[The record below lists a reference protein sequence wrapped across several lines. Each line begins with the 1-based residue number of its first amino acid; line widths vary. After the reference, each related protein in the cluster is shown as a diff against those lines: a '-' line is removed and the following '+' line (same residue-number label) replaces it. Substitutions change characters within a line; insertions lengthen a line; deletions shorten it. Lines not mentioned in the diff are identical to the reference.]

1 MKKKY
6 FINANII
13 DPKNSLNEKGGL
25 IINEEGKIEA
35 VGKKVNKNNIPSRE
49 KYIDVRENY
58 IFPGLVDM
66 RVFVGEPGY
75 EYKENFRTLSN
86 AALCGGV
93 TSVVTMPNT
102 NPVIDNVS
110 MVDFLKRRGRDKS
123 KINIFPTASLTKNL
137 EGTNM
142 TEFGLLQ
149 KKGII
154 GFTDGFKTIQNS
166 RLMSRIM
173 SSAND
178 LGSLIM
184 QHAEDSELAEYG
196 MVNDGII
203 STKLGLQGIP
213 DIAEKII
220 IERDLTLLE
229 EYNCRY
235 HISQISSAKSI
246 DIIKLKKQ
254 NLKFSCGVSINNLSL
269 NANDIG
275 DFKTLS
281 NAALSGGVT
290 SVVTMPNTNPVIDN
304 VSMVDFLKRRGRDKS
319 KINIFP
325 TASLT
330 KNLEGTNM
338 TEFGLLQKKGI
349 IGFTDGLKTIQ
360 NSRLMSRIMNSAADL
375 KCLIMQHAEDSD
387 LAKYGMVNDGIISTK
402 LGLQGIPDIAEKII
416 IERDLTLLEEY
427 SCRYHI
433 SQISS
438 EKSVDIIE
446 IKKQNLKFSCG
457 VSINNLSLNENDI
470 GNFRTFLKLSP
481 PLRREEDRV
490 SLVEGLNKKVIDVI
504 VSDHKPEDEEQKRLT
519 FAQAASGS
527 SGIETLLALSL
538 ELYHNESIK
547 LETIIQALTF
557 NPAKILKINK
567 GNLDIG
573 NDADFC
579 IVDIN
584 KPWIVKKDNLISK
597 SKNTSIDDK
606 KLQGKVTNTFVNGVE
621 LFKL

>member
-35 VGKKVNKNNIPSRE
+35 AGKKVNKNNIPSRE
-49 KYIDVRENY
+49 KYIDVKENF

-75 EYKENFRTLSN
+75 EYKENFR
-86 AALCGGV
+86 
-93 TSVVTMPNT
+93 
-102 NPVIDNVS
+102 
-110 MVDFLKRRGRDKS
+110 
-123 KINIFPTASLTKNL
+123 
-137 EGTNM
+137 
-142 TEFGLLQ
+142 
-149 KKGII
+149 
-154 GFTDGFKTIQNS
+154 
-166 RLMSRIM
+166 
-173 SSAND
+173 
-178 LGSLIM
+178 
-184 QHAEDSELAEYG
+184 
-196 MVNDGII
+196 
-203 STKLGLQGIP
+203 
-213 DIAEKII
+213 
-220 IERDLTLLE
+220 
-229 EYNCRY
+229 
-235 HISQISSAKSI
+235 
-246 DIIKLKKQ
+246 
-254 NLKFSCGVSINNLSL
+254 
-269 NANDIG
+269 
-275 DFKTLS
+275 TLS

-438 EKSVDIIE
+438 AKSVDIIK

-481 PLRREEDRV
+481 PLRREEDRL

-547 LETIIQALTF
+547 LETIIQALTS